1 MTNPHLRALLER
13 HRAQLETGQYFGH
26 KRDYFQRNLK
36 QILELVAAGVPQEEI
51 LAAFEQD
58 GMRMSKRY
66 FSNLLNEVRQY
77 GHLSAPLRQQVPQ
90 VEG

>member
-1 MTNPHLRALLER
+1 MTNPHLRTLLER

-36 QILELVAAGVPQEEI
+36 QILDLVAAGVPQEEI

-58 GMRMSKRY
+58 GMKMSKRY
-66 FSNLLNEVRQY
+66 FSNLLNEVREF
-77 GHLSAPLRQQVPQ
+77 GHLSPPLRQQVPQ

>member
-1 MTNPHLRALLER
+1 MTNPHLRALLEK
-13 HRAQLETGQYFGH
+13 HRAQLETGKYFGY

-36 QILELVAAGVPQEEI
+36 QILELVAAGVQQEEI
-51 LAAFEQD
+51 LVAFEQD

>member
-1 MTNPHLRALLER
+1 MTNPHLRVLLEK
-13 HRAQLETGQYFGH
+13 HRAQLEAGRYFGH

-36 QILELVAAGVPQEEI
+36 QILELVAAGVAQEEI

-58 GMRMSKRY
+58 GMKMSKRY
-66 FSNLLNEVRQY
+66 FSRLLQEVRQY
-77 GHLSAPLRQQVPQ
+77 GHLSAPLRLQVPH